1 MSIDSKI
8 FDRNYYYNICLGSE
22 EFKKSNGSTLNQ
34 KVKNMIDELEL
45 KQYMRVL
52 EIGCGRGDTSLYIA
66 KKVNSVVGIDYS
78 KDAIK
83 IASALRTKFSKKI
96 RAKTKFYRM
105 KANKLIKF
113 GDDEFDFVIFIDT
126 WDHLDNKE
134 LEETMSEIKR
144 VLKPKGRLFIKT
156 CSNKILLNLT
166 YKYYIYPLNK
176 LITSIDKK
184 IRGVEYESLLKNP
197 RTKEAKIQH
206 INEPN
211 YFYLR
216 KIFKEFMFNGKIKS
230 QTGFLTD
237 DKGIR
242 SKIYNYIV
250 TLYPVSKFFPL
261 SIFFAGTFSVILTN
275 KKKV

>member
-22 EFKKSNGSTLNQ
+22 EFKKSNGYELNQ
-34 KVKNMIDELEL
+34 KVKNMIDRLEL
-45 KQYMRVL
+45 KPYMRVL
-52 EIGCGRGDTSLYIA
+52 EVGCGRGDTSLYIS
-66 KKVNSVVGIDYS
+66 KKVRSVVGIDYS
-78 KDAIK
+78 NDAIK
-83 IASALRTKFSKKI
+83 IAYESRAKFSKKI

-113 GDDEFDFVIFIDT
+113 DDDEFDFVIFIDT
-126 WDHLDNKE
+126 LDHLNNKE

-144 VLKPKGRLFIKT
+144 VLKPNGKLFIKT

-176 LITSIDKK
+176 LVTSIDKK
-184 IRGVEYESLLKNP
+184 IRRIEYEALLKNP
-197 RTKEAKIQH
+197 RIKEAEIQH

-211 YFYLR
+211 YFYLK
-216 KIFKEFMFNGKIKS
+216 KIFKKFKFNGKIKS

-250 TLYPVSKFFPL
+250 TFYPVSKFFPL
-261 SIFFAGTFSVILTN
+261 SIFFAGTFSVTLTN
-275 KKKV
+275 KK